1 MRRPTG
7 GGKEGAVSQD
17 TTPGRKGRRLLSW
30 AVGSQESGFLLLI
43 LSFTESN
50 SRPSANNG
58 HTIAK
63 RWAVWAEGSEDHCE
77 QPQAGQAQGRFTL
90 SDHWYRMKQC
100 ECPPLKV
107 VEGFNEAG

>member
-1 MRRPTG
+1 M
-7 GGKEGAVSQD
+7 SQG

-43 LSFTESN
+43 LSFTESD

-58 HTIAK
+58 HTITK
-63 RWAVWAEGSEDHCE
+63 QWAAWAEGSEDDCE
-77 QPQAGQAQGRFTL
+77 RPWAGQAQGLFTL
-90 SDHWYRMKQC
+90 PDHWSRTKQR
-100 ECPPLKV
+100 ERPPLKA